1 MRKDKVLTRINKKFL
16 NGVAHRG
23 LHNSQLPENSVSAFK
38 NAIDN
43 DFAFELDVHLTKD
56 GKVLVSHDSDLKRMC
71 NKEGVIEELTLEEV
85 KVNYKLPNGETL
97 PTLNEVLTI
106 CDEKVPIVIEL
117 KPYAKTKNYKVLANK
132 VLELLNNV
140 RNKGNFII
148 ISFYPQCLL
157 PFKKH
162 RFVRCLLVDS
172 KNRRTYM
179 FRFLFEGLDLEYTL
193 LKERKYQKA
202 FKRYF
207 MMAWTIESVEELNS
221 IKDFVDSPTF
231 QYIDLKELIKFQQNL
246 NCRECSLRLTN

>member
-1 MRKDKVLTRINKKFL
+1 MTNMRKDRVLKRINKKFL

-71 NKEGVIEELTLEEV
+71 NKEGVIEELTLEEI
-85 KVNYKLPNGETL
+85 KADYKLPNGETL
-97 PTLNEVLTI
+97 PTLQEVLTI
-106 CDEKVPIVIEL
+106 TDEKVPIVIEL
-117 KPYAKTKNYKVLANK
+117 KPYANTKNYKVLAKK
-132 VLELLNNV
+132 VLELLRNV

-162 RFVRCLLVDS
+162 EFVRCLLVDS
-172 KNRRTYM
+172 KNRWTFI
-179 FRFLFEGLDLEYTL
+179 FRHFFEGLDLEYTL
-193 LKERKYQKA
+193 LKEIKYQKS
-202 FKRYF
+202 FKKYF
-207 MMAWTIESVEELNS
+207 IMAWTIESVEELES
-221 IKDFVDSPTF
+221 VEDYIDSPTF
-231 QYIDLKELIKFQQNL
+231 QCIDIKDLVEF
-246 NCRECSLRLTN
+246 R

>member
-1 MRKDKVLTRINKKFL
+1 MTNMRKDRVLKRINKKFL

-71 NKEGVIEELTLEEV
+71 NKEGVIEELTLEEI
-85 KVNYKLPNGETL
+85 KADYKLPNGETL
-97 PTLNEVLTI
+97 PTLQEVLAI

-117 KPYAKTKNYKVLANK
+117 KPYAKTKNYKVLADK
-132 VLELLNNV
+132 ILELLSKV

-172 KNRRTYM
+172 KNRWTYM
-179 FRFLFEGLDLEYTL
+179 FRYFFEGIDLEYTL

-202 FKRYF
+202 FKRYL

-231 QYIDLKELIKFQQNL
+231 QYIGIQELMKFK
-246 NCRECSLRLTN
+246 

>member
-231 QYIDLKELIKFQQNL
+231 QYIDLKELIKFQ
-246 NCRECSLRLTN
+246 

>member
-1 MRKDKVLTRINKKFL
+1 MTNMRKDKVLTRINKKFL

-231 QYIDLKELIKFQQNL
+231 QYIDLKELIKFQ
-246 NCRECSLRLTN
+246 